1 MGIVVD
7 ALDIPDV
14 LAKTPGLYLVPELR
28 NVKYKYVYIYIYNID
43 HVEIFKKIWLPY
55 LKFHVF
61 SYNLQWNKLIF
72 ENKNRCSIVRDC
84 REFESQLCVRIW
96 GKGSRYKVL
105 MEKM

>member
-1 MGIVVD
+1 MKRHHEG
-7 ALDIPDV
+7 
-14 LAKTPGLYLVPELR
+14 PGR
-28 NVKYKYVYIYIYNID
+28 THNCVYIYIYIYID

-96 GKGSRYKVL
+96 GKGGRYKVL